1 MTERASSSP
10 ESRRTAISW
19 LFGRAMLSLRQL
31 FFGSCLA
38 LSVTFGDSS
47 PKGRA
52 KICPNFFVHAG
63 NRAIHAGF
71 IDFSLLV
78 WYIQGS
84 QTFHVFT
91 ISFHHSKEV
100 FVCCLIVSLRCAFWV
115 GLSIRGGGNDS
126 PRPASQRAA
135 AFVLTAALLT
145 GAAFPAFAGT
155 YYIEDGD
162 IVISAGTE
170 AGTNKV
176 EQTGKDTVDNDKG
189 TVITNHDKDT
199 ASSNT
204 VTIDAKDEDDKVE
217 VKLDNVNI
225 DTSKQ
230 SKAAVSVTGK
240 GDTNIELDGDNTLK
254 SGAGHA
260 GLEHNKTDTSGE
272 LTIQDKDKNG
282 SLEAVGGFKG
292 AGIGSAGSNDAQVK
306 ITGGNI
312 TATSDDWGAGIG
324 SGSDGTGTDGTAY
337 VEITGGEINA
347 TGGYLGAGIGGGC
360 NGSGNVTISGGGIT
374 AAGGEGA
381 AGIGGG
387 YYNGATVTIT
397 GDAVIKNASNTKY
410 GAGIG
415 GGNGYDGDVTIS
427 GNAKIE
433 NVTGGYGAAGIG
445 GGAFS
450 SPDKIGNGNV
460 VIKDNA
466 EIDNVQG
473 GAYGAG
479 IGGGIFGL
487 GNVTIEGNTKVNA
500 AGGAGG
506 AAIGGGAGAKN
517 NSDNKGN
524 QITIKSNAN
533 GSPTVKAVGG
543 GTDEK
548 EEIVIGG
555 AGIGSGAGDA
565 KANITLEGKVTIV
578 AKAGE
583 GNVAI
588 GDKNGEQEFPGLAEG
603 SSITRYDSEGNDTTL
618 PTDPGHPV
626 PVPASPSS
634 SGGGSAD
641 ASVQESV
648 FPGLVV
654 TDKDGQRI
662 SYTSIRGNNV
672 LSLRVGRFTASLRAP
687 LSTLRQL
694 RAEGIDTITF
704 QTILCSTTLSV
715 DELLAMGGEDAEA
728 VLTHRLTASSLTVG

>member
-1 MTERASSSP
+1 MS
-10 ESRRTAISW
+10 I
-19 LFGRAMLSLRQL
+19 
-31 FFGSCLA
+31 FF
-38 LSVTFGDSS
+38 
-47 PKGRA
+47 
-52 KICPNFFVHAG
+52 
-63 NRAIHAGF
+63 
-71 IDFSLLV
+71 
-78 WYIQGS
+78 Q
-84 QTFHVFT
+84 
-91 ISFHHSKEV
+91 HSKEV
-100 FVCCLIVSLRCAFWV
+100 FVCSLIVNLPCVFWV
-115 GLSIRGGGNDS
+115 GLLIRGGGNNS

-135 AFVLTAALLT
+135 ALVLTAAMLT
-145 GAAFPAFAGT
+145 TFTAPAFAGT
-155 YYIEDGD
+155 WYIEDGD
-162 IVISAGTE
+162 ITISAGESGNNVTQNENTTE
-170 AGTNKV
+170 NDH
-176 EQTGKDTVDNDKG
+176 DTI
-189 TVITNHDKDT
+189 ITNREEG
-199 ASSNT
+199 ASSHT

-217 VKLDNVNI
+217 VTLKDVNI
-225 DTSKQ
+225 DAS
-230 SKAAVSVTGK
+230 SRSEAAVSVTGK
-240 GDTNIELDGDNTLK
+240 GDTTIELDGDNELK

-272 LTIQDKDKNG
+272 LTIQDKDNNG
-282 SLEAVGGFKG
+282 SLEAAGGFKG

-324 SGSDGTGTDGTAY
+324 SGSSGTGT

-360 NGSGNVTISGGGIT
+360 NGSGNVTISGGTIT
-374 AAGGEGA
+374 AAGGDGA

-397 GDAVIKNASNTKY
+397 GDAVIKNASTTVY

-433 NVTGGYGAAGIG
+433 NATGGYGAAGIG

-466 EIDNVQG
+466 KIDNVQG

-479 IGGGIFGL
+479 IGGGIYGL
-487 GNVTIEGNTKVNA
+487 SNVTIEGNTKVNA
-500 AGGAGG
+500 TGGAGG
-506 AAIGGGAGAKN
+506 AAIGGGAGAEN
-517 NSDNKGN
+517 NSDNNGN
-524 QITIKSNAN
+524 QITIKSNEN
-533 GSPTVKAVGG
+533 GSPTINAVGG
-543 GTDEK
+543 GTDEGEK
-548 EEIVIGG
+548 IVIGG
-555 AGIGSGAGDA
+555 AGIGAGCESDA
-565 KANITLEGKVTIV
+565 DADITLEGKVTIT
-578 AKAGE
+578 ATAGKD
-583 GNVAI
+583 NVAI
-588 GDKNGEQEFPGLAEG
+588 GANGIEQEFSGLAEG
-603 SSITRYDSEGNDTTL
+603 SSITRYDPEGNDITL
-618 PTDPGHPV
+618 PTDP
-626 PVPASPSS
+626 VPAVPSS

-672 LSLRVGRFTASLRAP
+672 LSLRVGRFTASLRAS
-687 LSTLRQL
+687 LATLRQL

-715 DELLAMGGEDAEA
+715 DELLAMGGEDAEV
-728 VLTHRLTASSLTVG
+728 VLTHHIRSSTLTVGGKAV

>member
-1 MTERASSSP
+1 
-10 ESRRTAISW
+10 
-19 LFGRAMLSLRQL
+19 ML
-31 FFGSCLA
+31 
-38 LSVTFGDSS
+38 T
-47 PKGRA
+47 
-52 KICPNFFVHAG
+52 
-63 NRAIHAGF
+63 
-71 IDFSLLV
+71 
-78 WYIQGS
+78 
-84 QTFHVFT
+84 T
-91 ISFHHSKEV
+91 
-100 FVCCLIVSLRCAFWV
+100 
-115 GLSIRGGGNDS
+115 
-126 PRPASQRAA
+126 
-135 AFVLTAALLT
+135 LTA
-145 GAAFPAFAGT
+145 PAFAET
-155 YYIEDGD
+155 WDIEKGD
-162 IVISAGTE
+162 ITVKAGKTE
-170 AGTNKV
+170 GTNMVSQGEQKDV
-176 EQTGKDTVDNDKG
+176 EDTG
-189 TVITNHDKDT
+189 TVITGKSDK
-199 ASSNT
+199 NT
-204 VTIDAKDEDDKVE
+204 VTIEAKDKDDKVE
-217 VKLDNVNI
+217 VTLKDVNI
-225 DTSKQ
+225 DAS
-230 SKAAVSVTGK
+230 SGSEAAVSVTGK
-240 GDTNIELDGDNTLK
+240 GDTNIELDGDNELK

-324 SGSDGTGTDGTAY
+324 SGSDGTAY

-415 GGNGYDGDVTIS
+415 GGYGYDGDVTIS

-433 NVTGGYGAAGIG
+433 NATGGYGAAGRRGGGLTVAGIG

-460 VIKDNA
+460 VIKENA

-479 IGGGIFGL
+479 IGGGVYGL

-506 AAIGGGAGAKN
+506 AAIGGGAGAEN

-548 EEIVIGG
+548 EKIVIGG
-555 AGIGSGAGDA
+555 AGIGAGCESVADA
-565 KANITLEGKVTIV
+565 DITLEGKVTIT
-578 AKAGE
+578 ATAGKD
-583 GNVAI
+583 NVAI
-588 GDKNGEQEFPGLAEG
+588 GANGIEQEFTGLAEG
-603 SSITRYDSEGNDTTL
+603 SSITRSDSEGNNITL
-618 PTDPGHPV
+618 PTDP
-626 PVPASPSS
+626 VPADTSS

-672 LSLRVGRFTASLRAP
+672 LSIRVGRFTASLRAS
-687 LSTLRQL
+687 LATLRQL

>member
-1 MTERASSSP
+1 
-10 ESRRTAISW
+10 
-19 LFGRAMLSLRQL
+19 ML
-31 FFGSCLA
+31 
-38 LSVTFGDSS
+38 T
-47 PKGRA
+47 
-52 KICPNFFVHAG
+52 
-63 NRAIHAGF
+63 
-71 IDFSLLV
+71 
-78 WYIQGS
+78 
-84 QTFHVFT
+84 T
-91 ISFHHSKEV
+91 
-100 FVCCLIVSLRCAFWV
+100 
-115 GLSIRGGGNDS
+115 
-126 PRPASQRAA
+126 
-135 AFVLTAALLT
+135 LTA
-145 GAAFPAFAGT
+145 PAFAGT
-155 YYIEDGD
+155 WYIEDGD
-162 IVISAGTE
+162 ITISAGKTE
-170 AGTNKV
+170 GTNKV
-176 EQTGKDTVDNDKG
+176 TQGTTTDEEDTN
-189 TVITNHDKDT
+189 TTITNREEG
-199 ASSNT
+199 ASSHT
-204 VTIDAKDEDDKVE
+204 VTIDAKDKDDKVE
-217 VKLDNVNI
+217 VTLKDVNI
-225 DTSKQ
+225 DAS
-230 SKAAVSVTGK
+230 SRSEAAVSVTGK
-240 GDTNIELDGDNTLK
+240 GDTTIELDGDNELK

-282 SLEAVGGFKG
+282 SLEAAGGFKG

-324 SGSDGTGTDGTAY
+324 SGSYGTGT

-360 NGSGNVTISGGGIT
+360 NGSGNVTISGGTIT
-374 AAGGEGA
+374 AAGGDGA

-397 GDAVIKNASNTKY
+397 GDAVIKNASTTVY

-433 NVTGGYGAAGIG
+433 NATGGYGAAGIG

-466 EIDNVQG
+466 KIDNVQG

-479 IGGGIFGL
+479 IGGGIYGL
-487 GNVTIEGNTKVNA
+487 SNVTIEGNTKVNA
-500 AGGAGG
+500 TGGAGG
-506 AAIGGGAGAKN
+506 AAIGGGAGAEN
-517 NSDNKGN
+517 NSDNNGN
-524 QITIKSNAN
+524 QITIKSNEN
-533 GSPTVKAVGG
+533 GSPTINAVGG
-543 GTDEK
+543 GTDEG

-555 AGIGSGAGDA
+555 AGIGAGCESDA
-565 KANITLEGKVTIV
+565 DADITLEGKVTIT
-578 AKAGE
+578 ATAGKD
-583 GNVAI
+583 NVAI
-588 GDKNGEQEFPGLAEG
+588 GANGIEQEFSGLAEG
-603 SSITRYDSEGNDTTL
+603 SSITRYDSEGNDTSL
-618 PTDPGHPV
+618 PGDKV
-626 PVPASPSS
+626 PVTPVVPEDTSS
-634 SGGGSAD
+634 GGSAD

-672 LSLRVGRFTASLRAP
+672 LSIRVGRFTASLRAS
-687 LSTLRQL
+687 LATLRQL

-715 DELLAMGGEDAEA
+715 DELLAMGGEDTEV
-728 VLTHRLTASSLTVG
+728 VLTHHIRSSTLTVGGKAV

>member
-1 MTERASSSP
+1 
-10 ESRRTAISW
+10 
-19 LFGRAMLSLRQL
+19 MLSYRK
-31 FFGSCLA
+31 LA
-38 LSVTFGDSS
+38 MRVL
-47 PKGRA
+47 GR
-52 KICPNFFVHAG
+52 PLH
-63 NRAIHAGF
+63 
-71 IDFSLLV
+71 
-78 WYIQGS
+78 
-84 QTFHVFT
+84 T
-91 ISFHHSKEV
+91 
-100 FVCCLIVSLRCAFWV
+100 
-115 GLSIRGGGNDS
+115 GGGNDS

-135 AFVLTAALLT
+135 AFILTAAMLT
-145 GAAFPAFAGT
+145 TLTAPAFADT
-155 YYIEDGD
+155 WDIEKGD
-162 IVISAGTE
+162 ITVKAGDIE
-170 AGTNKV
+170 GTNKV
-176 EQTGKDTVDNDKG
+176 SQGTTIDKVDTNTTITGKSDK
-189 TVITNHDKDT
+189 
-199 ASSNT
+199 NT
-204 VTIDAKDEDDKVE
+204 VTIEAENENDKVE
-217 VKLDNVNI
+217 VKLENVNI
-225 DTSKQ
+225 DAS
-230 SKAAVSVTGK
+230 SGNKAAVSVTGK
-240 GDTNIELDGDNTLK
+240 GDTNIELNGDNKLK

-312 TATSDDWGAGIG
+312 TATCDDDWGAGIG
-324 SGSDGTGTDGTAY
+324 SGSDGNGTDGTAY

-397 GDAVIKNASNTKY
+397 GDAVIKNASSTKY

-415 GGNGYDGDVTIS
+415 GGYGYDGDVTIS

-433 NVTGGYGAAGIG
+433 NATGGYGAAGIG

-460 VIKDNA
+460 VIKENA

-479 IGGGIFGL
+479 IGGGVYGL

-506 AAIGGGAGAKN
+506 AAIGGGAGAEN

-548 EEIVIGG
+548 EKIVIGG
-555 AGIGSGAGDA
+555 AGIGAGCESVADA
-565 KANITLEGKVTIV
+565 DITLEGKVTIT
-578 AKAGE
+578 ATAGKD
-583 GNVAI
+583 NVAI
-588 GDKNGEQEFPGLAEG
+588 GANGIEQEFTGLAEG
-603 SSITRYDSEGNDTTL
+603 SSITRSDSEGNNITL
-618 PTDPGHPV
+618 PTDP
-626 PVPASPSS
+626 VPAVPSA

-672 LSLRVGRFTASLRAP
+672 LSIRVGRFTASLRAS
-687 LSTLRQL
+687 LATLRQL

>member
-1 MTERASSSP
+1 
-10 ESRRTAISW
+10 
-19 LFGRAMLSLRQL
+19 MLSYRK
-31 FFGSCLA
+31 LA
-38 LSVTFGDSS
+38 MRVL
-47 PKGRA
+47 GR
-52 KICPNFFVHAG
+52 PLN
-63 NRAIHAGF
+63 
-71 IDFSLLV
+71 
-78 WYIQGS
+78 
-84 QTFHVFT
+84 T
-91 ISFHHSKEV
+91 
-100 FVCCLIVSLRCAFWV
+100 
-115 GLSIRGGGNDS
+115 GGGINS
-126 PRPASQRAA
+126 PRPASHRAA
-135 AFVLTAALLT
+135 ALVLTAAMLT
-145 GAAFPAFAGT
+145 TLTAPAFAGT
-155 YYIEDGD
+155 WYIEDGD
-162 IVISAGTE
+162 ITISAGESGNNVTQNE
-170 AGTNKV
+170 NTTKNDP
-176 EQTGKDTVDNDKG
+176 DTI
-189 TVITNHDKDT
+189 ITNREEG
-199 ASSNT
+199 ASSHT
-204 VTIDAKDEDDKVE
+204 VTIDAKDKDDKVE
-217 VKLDNVNI
+217 VTLKDVNI
-225 DTSKQ
+225 DAS
-230 SKAAVSVTGK
+230 SRSEAAVSVTGK
-240 GDTNIELDGDNTLK
+240 GDTTIELDGDNELK

-282 SLEAVGGFKG
+282 SLEAAGGFKG

-324 SGSDGTGTDGTAY
+324 SGSYGTGT

-397 GDAVIKNASNTKY
+397 GDAVIKNASTTVY

-433 NVTGGYGAAGIG
+433 NATGGYGAAGIG

-466 EIDNVQG
+466 KIDNVQG

-479 IGGGIFGL
+479 IGGGIYGL
-487 GNVTIEGNTKVNA
+487 SNVTIEGNTKVNA
-500 AGGAGG
+500 TGGAGG
-506 AAIGGGAGAKN
+506 AAIGGGAGAEN
-517 NSDNKGN
+517 NSDNNGN
-524 QITIKSNAN
+524 QITIKSNEN
-533 GSPTVKAVGG
+533 GSPTINAVGG
-543 GTDEK
+543 GTDEG

-555 AGIGSGAGDA
+555 AGIGAGCESDA
-565 KANITLEGKVTIV
+565 DADITLEGKVTIT
-578 AKAGE
+578 ATAGKD
-583 GNVAI
+583 NVAI
-588 GDKNGEQEFPGLAEG
+588 GANGIEQEFSGLAEG
-603 SSITRYDSEGNDTTL
+603 SSITRYDSEGNDTSL
-618 PTDPGHPV
+618 PGDKV
-626 PVPASPSS
+626 PVTPVVPDDTSS
-634 SGGGSAD
+634 GGSAD

-672 LSLRVGRFTASLRAP
+672 LSLRVGRFTASLHAS
-687 LSTLRQL
+687 LATLRQL

-715 DELLAMGGEDAEA
+715 DELLAMGGEDTEV
-728 VLTHRLTASSLTVG
+728 VLTHHIRSSTLTVGGKAV

>member
-1 MTERASSSP
+1 MFP
-10 ESRRTAISW
+10 
-19 LFGRAMLSLRQL
+19 
-31 FFGSCLA
+31 
-38 LSVTFGDSS
+38 
-47 PKGRA
+47 
-52 KICPNFFVHAG
+52 
-63 NRAIHAGF
+63 
-71 IDFSLLV
+71 
-78 WYIQGS
+78 
-84 QTFHVFT
+84 VFT

-100 FVCCLIVSLRCAFWV
+100 FVCCHIVSLRCVFWV

-135 AFVLTAALLT
+135 ALVLTAAMLT
-145 GAAFPAFAGT
+145 TLTAPAFAET
-155 YYIEDGD
+155 WDIEKGD
-162 IVISAGTE
+162 ITVKAGKTE
-170 AGTNKV
+170 GTNMVSQGEQKDV
-176 EQTGKDTVDNDKG
+176 EDTG
-189 TVITNHDKDT
+189 TVITGKSDK
-199 ASSNT
+199 NT
-204 VTIDAKDEDDKVE
+204 VTIEAKDKDDKVE
-217 VKLDNVNI
+217 VTLKDLNI
-225 DTSKQ
+225 DASRG
-230 SKAAVSVTGK
+230 SEAAVSVTGK
-240 GDTNIELDGDNTLK
+240 GDTNIELDGDNELK

-312 TATSDDWGAGIG
+312 TATGEDWGAGIG
-324 SGSDGTGTDGTAY
+324 SGSDGNGTDGTAY

-360 NGSGNVTISGGGIT
+360 NGSGNVTISGGTIT
-374 AAGGEGA
+374 AVGGGDGDDSGGG

-397 GDAVIKNASNTKY
+397 GDAVIKNASSTKY

-415 GGNGYDGDVTIS
+415 GGYGYDGDVTIS

-433 NVTGGYGAAGIG
+433 NATGGYGAAGIG

-506 AAIGGGAGAKN
+506 AAIGGGAGAEN

-548 EEIVIGG
+548 EKIVIGG
-555 AGIGSGAGDA
+555 AGIGAGCESDA
-565 KANITLEGKVTIV
+565 DADITLEGKVTIT
-578 AKAGE
+578 ATAGKD
-583 GNVAI
+583 NVAI
-588 GDKNGEQEFPGLAEG
+588 GANGIEQEFTGLAEG
-603 SSITRYDSEGNDTTL
+603 SSITRYNSEGNNITL
-618 PTDPGHPV
+618 PTDP
-626 PVPASPSS
+626 VPAVPSASGGSRPPSGPRWPPCVSCGLRASTPSPSRPS
-634 SGGGSAD
+634 SAPPPS
-641 ASVQESV
+641 
-648 FPGLVV
+648 
-654 TDKDGQRI
+654 RW
-662 SYTSIRGNNV
+662 TSCWPWAARTPR
-672 LSLRVGRFTASLRAP
+672 LS
-687 LSTLRQL
+687 
-694 RAEGIDTITF
+694 
-704 QTILCSTTLSV
+704 
-715 DELLAMGGEDAEA
+715 
-728 VLTHRLTASSLTVG
+728 

>member
-1 MTERASSSP
+1 
-10 ESRRTAISW
+10 
-19 LFGRAMLSLRQL
+19 MLSYRK
-31 FFGSCLA
+31 LA
-38 LSVTFGDSS
+38 MRVL
-47 PKGRA
+47 GRPLHTEG
-52 KICPNFFVHAG
+52 I
-63 NRAIHAGF
+63 
-71 IDFSLLV
+71 
-78 WYIQGS
+78 
-84 QTFHVFT
+84 
-91 ISFHHSKEV
+91 
-100 FVCCLIVSLRCAFWV
+100 
-115 GLSIRGGGNDS
+115 DS

-135 AFVLTAALLT
+135 AFILTAAMLT
-145 GAAFPAFAGT
+145 TLAAPAFADIWH
-155 YYIEDGD
+155 IENGD
-162 IVISAGTE
+162 ITISAGESGNNVTQNNNTTY
-170 AGTNKV
+170 GDTN
-176 EQTGKDTVDNDKG
+176 TI
-189 TVITNHDKDT
+189 ITNQNKDT
-199 ASSNT
+199 ASSHT
-204 VTIDAKDEDDKVE
+204 VTIDAKDKDDKVE
-217 VKLDNVNI
+217 VTLKDVNI
-225 DTSKQ
+225 DAS
-230 SKAAVSVTGK
+230 SRSEAAVSVTGK
-240 GDTNIELDGDNTLK
+240 GDTTIELDGDNELK

-282 SLEAVGGFKG
+282 SLEAAGGFKG

-324 SGSDGTGTDGTAY
+324 SGSYGTGT

-360 NGSGNVTISGGGIT
+360 NGSGNVTISGGTIT
-374 AAGGEGA
+374 AAGGDGA

-397 GDAVIKNASNTKY
+397 GDAVIKNASTTVY

-433 NVTGGYGAAGIG
+433 NATGGYGAAGIG

-466 EIDNVQG
+466 KIDNVQG

-479 IGGGIFGL
+479 IGGGIYGL
-487 GNVTIEGNTKVNA
+487 SNVTIEGNTKVNA
-500 AGGAGG
+500 TGGAGG
-506 AAIGGGAGAKN
+506 AAIGGGAGAEN
-517 NSDNKGN
+517 NSDNNGN
-524 QITIKSNAN
+524 QITIKSNEN
-533 GSPTVKAVGG
+533 GSPTINAVGG
-543 GTDEK
+543 GTDEG

-555 AGIGSGAGDA
+555 AGIGADCESDA
-565 KANITLEGKVTIV
+565 DADITLEGKVTIT
-578 AKAGE
+578 ATAGKD
-583 GNVAI
+583 NVAI
-588 GDKNGEQEFPGLAEG
+588 GANGIEQEFSGLAEG
-603 SSITRYDSEGNDTTL
+603 SSITRYDSEGNDTSL
-618 PTDPGHPV
+618 PGDKV
-626 PVPASPSS
+626 PVTPVVPDDTSS
-634 SGGGSAD
+634 GGSAD

-672 LSLRVGRFTASLRAP
+672 LSLRVGRFTASLRAS
-687 LSTLRQL
+687 LATLRQL
-694 RAEGIDTITF
+694 RAEGIETITF

-728 VLTHRLTASSLTVG
+728 VLTHRFTDSSLTVG

>member
-1 MTERASSSP
+1 
-10 ESRRTAISW
+10 
-19 LFGRAMLSLRQL
+19 MLSYRK
-31 FFGSCLA
+31 LA
-38 LSVTFGDSS
+38 MRVL
-47 PKGRA
+47 GR
-52 KICPNFFVHAG
+52 PLN
-63 NRAIHAGF
+63 
-71 IDFSLLV
+71 
-78 WYIQGS
+78 
-84 QTFHVFT
+84 T
-91 ISFHHSKEV
+91 
-100 FVCCLIVSLRCAFWV
+100 
-115 GLSIRGGGNDS
+115 GGGNNS

-135 AFVLTAALLT
+135 ALVLTAAMLT
-145 GAAFPAFAGT
+145 TFTAPAFAGT
-155 YYIEDGD
+155 WYIEDGD
-162 IVISAGTE
+162 ITISAGESGNNVTQNE
-170 AGTNKV
+170 NTTKN
-176 EQTGKDTVDNDKG
+176 DTD
-189 TVITNHDKDT
+189 TIITNREEG
-199 ASSNT
+199 ASSHT
-204 VTIDAKDEDDKVE
+204 VTIDAKDKDDKVE
-217 VKLDNVNI
+217 VTLKDVNI
-225 DTSKQ
+225 DAS
-230 SKAAVSVTGK
+230 SRNEAAVSVTGK
-240 GDTNIELDGDNTLK
+240 GDTNIELDGDNELK

-272 LTIQDKDKNG
+272 LTIQDKDNNG
-282 SLEAVGGFKG
+282 SLEAAGGFKG

-324 SGSDGTGTDGTAY
+324 SGSDGTAY

-360 NGSGNVTISGGGIT
+360 NGSGNVTISGGTIT
-374 AAGGEGA
+374 AAGGDGA

-415 GGNGYDGDVTIS
+415 GGNGSDGNVTIS

-433 NVTGGYGAAGIG
+433 NATGGYGAAGIG

-466 EIDNVQG
+466 KIDNVQG

-487 GNVTIEGNTKVNA
+487 SNVTIEGNTKVNA
-500 AGGAGG
+500 TGGAGG
-506 AAIGGGAGAKN
+506 AAIGGGAGAEN
-517 NSDNKGN
+517 NSDNNGN
-524 QITIKSNAN
+524 QITIKSNEN
-533 GSPTVKAVGG
+533 GSPTINAVGG
-543 GTDEK
+543 GTDEG

-555 AGIGSGAGDA
+555 AGIGAGCESDA
-565 KANITLEGKVTIV
+565 DADITLEGKVTIT
-578 AKAGE
+578 ATAGKD
-583 GNVAI
+583 NVAI
-588 GDKNGEQEFPGLAEG
+588 GANGIEQEFSGLAEG
-603 SSITRYDSEGNDTTL
+603 SSITRYDSEGNDITL
-618 PTDPGHPV
+618 PTDP
-626 PVPASPSS
+626 VPAVPSS
-634 SGGGSAD
+634 SGGGSSD

-662 SYTSIRGNNV
+662 SYTSTQSGNTLTV
-672 LSLRVGRFTASLRAP
+672 CVGRFTASFHIS
-687 LSTLRQL
+687 LSALRQL
-694 RAEGIDTITF
+694 RAEGIETITF

-728 VLTHRLTASSLTVG
+728 VLTHRFTVSSLTVG